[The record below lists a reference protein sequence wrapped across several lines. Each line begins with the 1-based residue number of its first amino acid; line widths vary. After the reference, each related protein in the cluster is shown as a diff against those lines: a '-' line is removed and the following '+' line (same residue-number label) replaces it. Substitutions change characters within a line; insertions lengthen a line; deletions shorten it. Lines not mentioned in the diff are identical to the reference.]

1 MREREYLY
9 VLFLTNGKYEEC
21 FPFYVR
27 RKQDAEPYAQ
37 QLETQEAQQRPDR
50 WRSGM
55 QHFRSGFRWNG
66 VNYPASRGI
75 KSPDEIGRAHV

>member
-9 VLFLTNGKYEEC
+9 VLSLTDGKITHE

-37 QLETQEAQQRPDR
+37 PLEAQEALKRPDR
-50 WRSGM
+50 WRSDLY
-55 QHFRSGFRWNG
+55 HYRSGFRCNG
-66 VNYPASRGI
+66 QYYPASRGI
-75 KSPDEIGRAHV
+75 KPPDHELS